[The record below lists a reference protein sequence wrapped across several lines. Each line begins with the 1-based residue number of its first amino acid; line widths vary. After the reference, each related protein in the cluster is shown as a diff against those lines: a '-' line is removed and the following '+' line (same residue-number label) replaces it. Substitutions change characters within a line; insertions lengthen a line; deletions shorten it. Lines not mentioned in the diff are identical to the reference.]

1 MTTIID
7 PSVID
12 FANLSAL
19 IGNIAG
25 IFPGIITL
33 VISIIPLYI
42 VQGLIYLILGIFGG
56 LVASFAHMWG
66 GR

>member
-1 MTTIID
+1 VDGGSEQTQPPHKESERKTMTTVID

-25 IFPGIITL
+25 I
-33 VISIIPLYI
+33 
-42 VQGLIYLILGIFGG
+42 
-56 LVASFAHMWG
+56 
-66 GR
+66 

>member
-1 MTTIID
+1 
-7 PSVID
+7 
-12 FANLSAL
+12 
-19 IGNIAG
+19 
-25 IFPGIITL
+25 L

-66 GR
+66 K

>member
-1 MTTIID
+1 MTTVID

-56 LVASFAHMWG
+56 LVASFAHMWSK
-66 GR
+66 

>member
-1 MTTIID
+1 MTTVID
-7 PSVID
+7 PNVID
-12 FANLSAL
+12 FSNLSTL

-56 LVASFAHMWG
+56 LVASFAHMWH
-66 GR
+66 

>member
-1 MTTIID
+1 MSTLID

-12 FANLSAL
+12 FQNLSAL

-56 LVASFAHMWG
+56 LVASFAHMWSK
-66 GR
+66 

>member
-1 MTTIID
+1 MTTTVID
-7 PSVID
+7 PNVID
-12 FANLSAL
+12 FANLSSL

-66 GR
+66 K